1 MILNKEIGY
10 YVVDNM
16 EFVSKIEACAYAT
29 LHNREVKWIF
39 NEDTFG
45 NYDWTVEPD
54 ETLTELYNQRAR
66 EIREKY
72 DYIVISYSAG
82 SDSHN
87 MLMSFIRQGLHVDE
101 IIVNTFEKAN
111 KIIVND
117 ISVKDNWNYG
127 AEYKLQ
133 IYPRL
138 EEIRKLLPRTK
149 IQVLDLSDH
158 LFNKF
163 QTASDINWVLE
174 QKEVINPSGMTRY
187 NYLHFKEIRKQFD
200 KGYKIALIVG
210 VEKPATYIKGNDFHL
225 VFVDSS
231 ANIAPVHLHF
241 KEYENTTIEYFYWH
255 PSCAKLIAKQV
266 HTIKKWLIANPQFKP
281 LWTFTTREQFGKNIA
296 TIQQLLR
303 SIIYADTWNTNWYQ
317 ANKSTRAWYDEID
330 DWFRAS
336 YSDTQEFKV
345 WEAGVSWVKENA
357 SRFVRANGE
366 GLEHFAKVYW
376 AGKIN

>member
-1 MILNKEIGY
+1 MIINKELGY
-10 YVVDNM
+10 YVVDQL
-16 EFVSKIEACAYAT
+16 EFASKIEACAYAT

-39 NEDTFG
+39 NENIFN

-54 ETLTELYNQRAR
+54 ESLIDLYNQRAKELR
-66 EIREKY
+66 EQY
-72 DYIVISYSAG
+72 DYIVLSYSAG

-117 ISVKDNWNYG
+117 SSVKDNWNYG

-149 IQVLDLSDH
+149 IEVVDLSDH
-158 LFNKF
+158 LFEKF
-163 QTASDINWVLE
+163 QKASDISWVLE

-187 NYLHFKEIRKQFD
+187 NYLHFKNIRNQFD
-200 KGYKIALIVG
+200 KGHKIALIVG
-210 VEKPATYIKGNDFHL
+210 VEKPTTYIKDDNFH
-225 VFVDSS
+225 VAFFDSS

-241 KEYENTTIEYFYWH
+241 KEYDNTKIEYFYWN

-266 HTIKKWLIANPQFKP
+266 HTIKNWLIVNPQFKP
-281 LWTFTTREQFGKNIA
+281 LWTFITMEQFSKNSA
-296 TIQQLLR
+296 TIQHVLR
-303 SIIYADTWNTNWYQ
+303 SIIYADTWNTSWFQ
-317 ANKSTRAWYDEID
+317 ANKSTKMWYDEID
-330 DWFRAS
+330 DWFGTL
-336 YSDTQEFKV
+336 YGDTDEFKV
-345 WEAGVSWVKENA
+345 WEEGINWVKTNA
-357 SRFVRANGE
+357 SKFVKPNGDGLIRF
-366 GLEHFAKVYW
+366 FKVYW
-376 AGKIN
+376 AGKI